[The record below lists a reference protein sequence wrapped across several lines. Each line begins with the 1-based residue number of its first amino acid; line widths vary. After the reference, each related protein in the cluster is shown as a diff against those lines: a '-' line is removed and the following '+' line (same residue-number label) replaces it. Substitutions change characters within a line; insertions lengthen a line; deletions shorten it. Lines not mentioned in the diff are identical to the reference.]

1 MLKVLCALK
10 KPQKEVISLLE
21 DHAVDIISEYESIDE
36 IIVRKNYDIILLQDD
51 IDILSH
57 IKNIDPRIEII
68 FFGDN
73 DLDAIDAIKKGASA
87 FFSLSSDKLERL
99 KTTIDS
105 ISNFIEMNR
114 DTAELEKILRTRYT
128 FAGVVGKNPRMLDI
142 FALMRCIAPYF
153 KVVTIIG
160 ETGTGK
166 EVIAKALHSLS
177 PASKNQF
184 IICDCGAIADNLIES
199 ELFGHRKGSFTG
211 AIKDKIGLF
220 EAAGEG
226 TIFLDEIGDL
236 PLSSQASLLRVL
248 QSNEFRKIGDNQLLK
263 AKCKVIAATNKNLQE
278 ECKKG
283 NFREDLYYR
292 LTPLS
297 INIPPLRERKDDIPL
312 LYKFFLEK
320 FSNRTGKKVLGL
332 SRPAQNTLMSYDWP
346 GNVRELENII
356 EQAAILTTETFI
368 RLEDLPVHLKTFGYK
383 KEQKTRVSSIDD
395 VIKRHI
401 EETLV
406 KCEGN
411 RTKAAKLLQ
420 ISRRALIRKI
430 EKYSVSPD
438 IYKPE

>member
-1 MLKVLCALK
+1 MLKILCALK

-21 DHAVDIISEYESIDE
+21 DHAVDIISEYESIEE

-297 INIPPLRERKDDIPL
+297 INVPPLRERKDDIPL

-320 FSNRTGKKVLGL
+320 FSSRTGKKVHGL
-332 SRPAQNTLMSYDWP
+332 SRPAQNILMSYDWP
-346 GNVRELENII
+346 GNVRELENTI

-368 RLEDLPVHLKTFGYK
+368 RLDDLPAHLKTFGYK

-430 EKYSVSPD
+430 EKYSVSLD
-438 IYKPE
+438 IHKYH